1 MVAARLL
8 LACCVCLL
16 AARGA
21 AVIGNEEELT
31 KEELAELLK
40 IAYEAYTE
48 KANGMDEMK
57 GRLATLARQLVM
69 QQLYVEERARSDGD
83 SGIKQVR

>member
-1 MVAARLL
+1 MIAS
-8 LACCVCLL
+8 
-16 AARGA
+16 GA
-21 AVIGNEEELT
+21 AIIGNEEELT

-40 IAYEAYTE
+40 IAYDAYKN
-48 KANGMDEMK
+48 KADGLDEMK